1 MCNDHSIMGLNMRS
15 SSAKKVANRKV
26 VQKQQVR
33 RNSTKEQLNTIKH
46 QRQNNL
52 KNPISIGPA
61 LREARERAGLSVRE
75 LARRV
80 HVSASLISQ
89 IEYEQSRPSVDTL
102 FAIASELK
110 IPLNDLFK
118 NKKRR
123 AQTDHLKLVA
133 PLDVITRS
141 INRNTIRLKTGV
153 RWECLT
159 PTPDSEVEFLYLV
172 YDVGGASCEE
182 GTVFRHGGKEYGYV
196 ISGRLGVQIGFE
208 KYELGPGDSMSFD
221 AQVPHRFW
229 TIGDEPAVAILA
241 ILRRHSDSR
250 RATRP
255 KATSRK

>member
-1 MCNDHSIMGLNMRS
+1 MYNYQLANGLDMRS
-15 SSAKKVANRKV
+15 SSAKKKVVNRKNV
-26 VQKQQVR
+26 RKQQAR
-33 RNSTKEQLNTIKH
+33 RNSTERQLNALEH
-46 QRQNNL
+46 QHQSSL
-52 KNPISIGPA
+52 KNPISIGPG

-89 IEYEQSRPSVDTL
+89 IEYEQSKPSVDTL

-110 IPLNDLFK
+110 IPLDDLFN
-118 NKKRR
+118 NKRQ
-123 AQTDHLKLVA
+123 AQASQMKLVA
-133 PLDVITRS
+133 PIDFITRS
-141 INRNTIRLKTGV
+141 IDRDTIRLQTGV

-159 PTPDSEVEFLYLV
+159 PTPDAEVEFLYAV

-250 RATRP
+250 RAALP
-255 KATSRK
+255 KVASRK